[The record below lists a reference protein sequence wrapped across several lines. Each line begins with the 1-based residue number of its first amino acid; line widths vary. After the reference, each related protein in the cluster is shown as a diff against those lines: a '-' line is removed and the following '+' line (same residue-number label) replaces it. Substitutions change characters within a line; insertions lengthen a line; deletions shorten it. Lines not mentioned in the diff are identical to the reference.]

1 MPLMT
6 LDPLIRGAALGL
18 ATGTAC
24 LASCGPVYGA
34 YLLSEKRTGLESL
47 RVLLELNLG
56 RFLAYAA
63 FGALFGLLGGAIP
76 VSVRGPLAAAGYIL
90 FSIYLLLSVVRARKS
105 CGGGCQTSRFTMMTR
120 SPLLLG
126 VLTGLSVC
134 PSFLIAVT
142 GAFESS
148 GPASGAMLFAGFFAG
163 TTVYM
168 LPFAVLGLFT
178 RKAWFTSVA
187 RVLAVIVSVY
197 FLAVGVRMILGLLN
211 PGGGS
216 QTAGTGVAT
225 VSGGG
230 PAYSALAGD
239 TLYFVGIPGD
249 PADHARDLALFFDL
263 QEGPAAVFVAVDPAD
278 PTSFSGRIPELSSV
292 IVPWWVDPRSG
303 IPLEPWQAEFAWVV
317 EAQRYRAFAVEYEP
331 WCEDRAVTIRSFLDR
346 YSFSVEPD
354 SGFTF
359 LMQNSL
365 ECPPDSCATCPL
377 GAFE

>member
-1 MPLMT
+1 MT

-34 YLLSEKRTGLESL
+34 YLLSEKRSGLESL

-56 RFLAYAA
+56 RFLSYAA
-63 FGALFGLLGGAIP
+63 FGALFGLLGGSLP
-76 VSVRGPLAAAGYIL
+76 VSIRGPLAAAGYIL
-90 FSIYLLLSVVRARKS
+90 FSVYLLLSVVRARKS
-105 CGGGCQTSRFTMMTR
+105 CGGGCSTSKLTRFTR

-148 GPASGAMLFAGFFAG
+148 GPLSGALLFSGFFAG

-178 RKAWFTSVA
+178 RKAWFTTIA

-197 FLAVGVRMILGLLN
+197 FLAVGVRMALALIN
-211 PGGGS
+211 PGVS
-216 QTAGTGVAT
+216 QTTGTAGAPSDGE
-225 VSGGG
+225 G
-230 PAYSALAGD
+230 PAYAALEED

-249 PADHARDLALFFDL
+249 PADHAQDLAAFFGS
-263 QEGPAAVFVAVDPAD
+263 QEGPGAVFVAVAPAD
-278 PTSFSGRIPELSSV
+278 PTSFAGRIPELSSV

-303 IPLEPWQAEFAWVV
+303 IALEPWQAEFAWVV
-317 EAQRYRAFAVEYEP
+317 EARRYRAFAVEYEP
-331 WCEDRAVTIRSFLDR
+331 WCEDRAETIRSFLDR

-359 LMQNSL
+359 LMQNTL

>member
-1 MPLMT
+1 MT

-34 YLLSEKRTGLESL
+34 YLLSEKRSGLESL

-63 FGALFGLLGGAIP
+63 FGALFGLLGGVLP
-76 VSVRGPLAAAGYIL
+76 VSVRGPLAAAGYVL
-90 FSIYLLLSVVRARKS
+90 FSVYLLLSVVRARKS
-105 CGGGCQTSRFTMMTR
+105 CGGCSTSRLTRITR

-148 GPASGAMLFAGFFAG
+148 GPLSGALLFTGFFAG

-178 RKAWFTSVA
+178 RKAWFTSAA

-197 FLAVGVRMILGLLN
+197 FLAVGIRMAIGLA
-211 PGGGS
+211 GRAGGS
-216 QTAGTGVAT
+216 EEAGEVPA
-225 VSGGG
+225 GGEAG
-230 PAYSALAGD
+230 PAYSALDED
-239 TLYFVGIPGD
+239 TLYFAGIPGD
-249 PADHARDLALFFDL
+249 PADHASDLAVYFSTM
-263 QEGPAAVFVAVDPAD
+263 EGPAAVFVPVDPSD
-278 PTSFSGRIPELSSV
+278 PTAFSARIPELSSV

-303 IPLEPWQAEFAWVV
+303 IALEPWQAEFAWVV
-317 EAQRYRAFAVEYEP
+317 EAHRYRAFAVEYEP

-359 LMQNSL
+359 LMQNTL
-365 ECPPDSCATCPL
+365 DCPPDSCATCPL
-377 GAFE
+377 GAFEQP